1 MVSVCKLYGCR
12 FSFVLN
18 TLRVKYS
25 KFSLISQQSR
35 HFKSFRFTMSV
46 KLVVSF
52 RHLEEKIYIWVK
64 SCKMLTKLYLAVV
77 LVLVNLSLE
86 KVWIRVD

>member
-1 MVSVCKLYGCR
+1 
-12 FSFVLN
+12 
-18 TLRVKYS
+18 
-25 KFSLISQQSR
+25 
-35 HFKSFRFTMSV
+35 MSV

-86 KVWIRVD
+86 KVWIRVDWKNRQFRII